1 MPVPKRKTSKS
12 VGRKRR
18 THQKTSA
25 PNVSTCSECG
35 EPKEMHRACKA
46 CGTYKGRKVIQIDED

>member
-1 MPVPKRKTSKS
+1 MAVPKRRTSKS

-18 THQKTSA
+18 THQKTTA

-35 EPKEMHRACKA
+35 EPKLMHHACKA
-46 CGTYKGRKVIQIDED
+46 CGKYRGRDVIQVEEE